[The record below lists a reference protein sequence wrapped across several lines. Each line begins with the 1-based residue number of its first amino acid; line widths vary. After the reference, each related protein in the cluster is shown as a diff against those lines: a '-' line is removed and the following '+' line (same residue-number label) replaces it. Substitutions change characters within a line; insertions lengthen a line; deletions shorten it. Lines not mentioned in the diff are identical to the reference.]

1 MLAGKRMF
9 AALIVVAVAL
19 TLAACGSETKKKQ
32 SEAATTTSAQTT
44 PATQMQIN
52 PAPVTVENCLTEAG
66 LDVVANGDAPM
77 IERSKA
83 VGVRLPG
90 GANIMPGNLSAAI
103 FWYGTDAKAS
113 HAKASD
119 VPRFPAVTQVSR
131 LVVVYDPIP
140 PADAQKKIEACIGGG
155 A

>member
-1 MLAGKRMF
+1 MLAGKRTF
-9 AALIVVAVAL
+9 TVLIVVAVAL
-19 TLAACGSETKKKQ
+19 TLAACGGEAKEEQ

-44 PATQMQIN
+44 PTTQMQIN
-52 PAPVTVENCLTEAG
+52 PAPVTVESCLTDAG
-66 LDVVANGDAPM
+66 LDVVANGDAPI

-90 GANIMPGNLSAAI
+90 GVKIMPGNLSAAI

-119 VPRFPAVTQVSR
+119 MHVFPVVTQVSR

-140 PADAQKKIEACIGGG
+140 PAEAQKKIEACIGGG